1 MSREE
6 SSTGD
11 TSYDRTPPAFSN
23 APSMAAYAACPVRR
37 ILLGRPRTLR
47 VSGVSAR
54 FWVPDLAS
62 QVEVI
67 VDTWGV
73 PHIYAESPEDLFL
86 AQGFNVAR
94 ERLFQLDLWR
104 RRGLGLLAE
113 AFGSSFVEQDRA
125 RRLFLYRG
133 GMEQEWSAYGLEAKQ
148 IVTSFVTGVNAY
160 VEMCEQGMTPWPEE
174 FDLLGFRPSRWLP
187 EDVLRIRVHGLHHN
201 VEQEV
206 ARWRTLLQFGG
217 DVESLRQVREPQS
230 EPYLTPGYP
239 DGPVPDDLLDEYRL
253 ATTSSGPP
261 AIAEGS
267 NNWAVSGKRTSTGR
281 PLLANDPHRALT
293 LPSLRYLVHLSAPG
307 INMIGAGEPMVP
319 GISIGHNGTAAFGLT
334 VFPADVEDL
343 YVYEVDPCDSSRYR
357 YDGGFEQLRQVT
369 EEIPL
374 AGGNTVIVT
383 MSFTRH
389 GPVIYTDAAQHRIYA
404 LRATWLEA
412 GMAPYLGS
420 LAYMGC
426 STWPEFT
433 GALHRFGGPP
443 MNYVYAD
450 TTGDIGWSPAGRV
463 PTRPGWDGSTPISG
477 DGHCEWGPLY
487 ALSELTSE
495 ANPQR
500 GWVASA
506 NEFNLG
512 RLVAADAAKVSRDW
526 YPRGRYE
533 RIAEVLD
540 ATPSLSVADCARL
553 QTDYL
558 SRAAHEVLSN
568 TVHLIPASPDEPA
581 GITLLRQWDAV
592 LGVDDPGPLFYE
604 VWYRR
609 HFRPALLRAAL
620 TRVVDG
626 YLVHPALVAVLPV
639 EVVSTDSRVDLKIL
653 ADPTAHLGPDAPHLV
668 ERLVLE
674 SAQAAMKEVSDLA
687 GHCPGTWRWGDL
699 HRALFIHSV
708 QGLATQDAPSWAQ
721 VGPIPRGGSGDT
733 VGQTAYDSSFTQTS
747 GATFRLVIDVGEWDR
762 SLAMNAPGQS
772 GRPASAHYDDLA
784 NPWGAD
790 QSFPL
795 LYSRDAVQAHR
806 SESYMLEPARVST
819 A

>member
-1 MSREE
+1 M
-6 SSTGD
+6 
-11 TSYDRTPPAFSN
+11 
-23 APSMAAYAACPVRR
+23 
-37 ILLGRPRTLR
+37 
-47 VSGVSAR
+47 SGVDAR
-54 FWVPDLAS
+54 FSVRDLS
-62 QVEVI
+62 GPVEVI

-73 PHIYAESPEDLFL
+73 PHIYAESAEDLYL

-113 AFGSSFVEQDRA
+113 AFGSSFVEQDRTQ
-125 RRLFLYRG
+125 RLFLYRG
-133 GMEQEWSAYGLEAKQ
+133 GMQQEWTAYGPEAKQ
-148 IVTSFVTGVNAY
+148 TVTSFVTGINAY
-160 VEMCEQGMTPWPEE
+160 IEMCEQGTIPWPEE
-174 FDLLGFRPSRWLP
+174 YDLLGFRPARWLP

-206 ARWRTLLQFGG
+206 TRWRTLVQFGA
-217 DVESLRQVREPQS
+217 DVEGLRSVPEPQS
-230 EPYLTPGYP
+230 VPYLTPGHL
-239 DGPVPDDLLDEYRL
+239 DGPVPDDLLNEYRL
-253 ATTSSGPP
+253 ATMPLGSAGGPP
-261 AIAEGS
+261 SSAEGS

-307 INMIGAGEPMVP
+307 INLIGAGEPMVP

-334 VFPADVEDL
+334 VFPADGEDL
-343 YVYEVDPCDSSRYR
+343 YVYEVDPGDSGRYR
-357 YDGGFEQLRQVT
+357 YNGGFEQLRQVT

-374 AGGNTVIVT
+374 AGGNTVSVT
-383 MSFTRH
+383 LSFTRH
-389 GPVIYTDAAQHRIYA
+389 GPVICTDAAQHRIYA

-426 STWPEFT
+426 QTWPEFT
-433 GALHRFGGPP
+433 GALRRFGGPA

-450 TTGDIGWSPAGRV
+450 MTGDIGWSPAGRV
-463 PTRPGWDGSTPISG
+463 PARSGWDGSTPVLG
-477 DGHCEWGPLY
+477 DGRCEWGPLY
-487 ALSELTSE
+487 PLSELASE
-495 ANPQR
+495 VNPQR

-512 RLVAADAAKVSRDW
+512 QLAAADAATVSRDW

-540 ATPSLSVADCARL
+540 ATHSLTVADCARL

-558 SRAAHEVLSN
+558 SRAAHEVLSSA
-568 TVHLIPASPDEPA
+568 VHQIPASPEEPT
-581 GITLLRQWDAV
+581 GITLLRQWDAS
-592 LGVDDPGPLFYE
+592 LSVDDPGALFYE

-620 TRVVDG
+620 ARVVDG
-626 YLVHPALVAVLPV
+626 YFVQSALETVLPV

-653 ADPTAHLGPDAPHLV
+653 ADPIAHLGPDAPHLV

-674 SAQAAMKEVSDLA
+674 SARAAMEEVSDLA
-687 GHCPGTWRWGDL
+687 GPCPERWRWGDL

-708 QGLATQDAPSWAQ
+708 QALATQDPPSWGQ
-721 VGPIPRGGSGDT
+721 VGPIRRGGSGDT
-733 VGQTAYDSSFTQTS
+733 VGQTAYDASFTQTS
-747 GATFRLVIDVGEWDR
+747 GATFRLVIDVGDWDR

-772 GRPASAHYDDLA
+772 GRPGSTHYDDLA
-784 NPWGAD
+784 ARWGAD

-806 SESYMLEPARVST
+806 SECYMLEPARVSAAET
-819 A
+819 APTPVNINQGGTCGTASS